1 MTNQQVPIRAAMYL
15 RVSTEDQTEKY
26 GIELQQAAIEG
37 IIKAKGMLDNGQPA
51 MVLAGEQFIYK
62 DEGFSGTIPVD
73 ERPAFLRMKEDIENA
88 PEGRKPFDIVAVYR
102 VDRFARRLKILLDVT
117 EYFEDHDIQFISA
130 NESIDTTTPFGKAIL
145 GIIGVIAELEI
156 ETTKARTQAGRAQ
169 AREKGVYMGS
179 SAPYGYI
186 KNKDKRLEILK
197 PEAKIVEEIFEL
209 YVVQK
214 KNAQQIADHLKN
226 KKILTPLPSSIYF
239 KKRKEGSTKI
249 NDPHFWRDSTIRD
262 IINDE
267 AYLGNYYFN
276 KTKDNKPVERS
287 KWELSPYHHVP
298 IVDVGIFEMAQRRV
312 KEDIAL
318 RNSAKT
324 ADNHL
329 YLLSGLLKCHACHDP
344 YSGRE
349 PLNWTGTSKV
359 IKKSKIRAYYYQCGA
374 KNSKKYSTICQ
385 AIPFPADEIEQFV
398 ADFIRNLLEDP
409 ESVYKH
415 VNSLESTKASKKYL
429 TSQRERV
436 VKELNQIPIRRGA
449 IKIQHE
455 EGYIKSPEEFK
466 ERMANV
472 DKREIELNKELSG
485 IDYQIGE
492 NSISDIYIRTLELF
506 AKKYKVFLDGAMK
519 DRQELFDL
527 IHLIVDRIHV
537 YSRKMTKNDV
547 IAGRKKEG
555 QKIPYKIR
563 IDLRLPQD
571 MMTRLARDGKFE
583 VKNRQL
589 WAREDSNLHAFYGT
603 GS

>member
-1 MTNQQVPIRAAMYL
+1 MNNQQIPIRAAMYL

-51 MVLAGEQFIYK
+51 MILAGEQFIYK

-88 PEGRKPFDIVAVYR
+88 PDGAKPFDIVAVYR
-102 VDRFARRLKILLDVT
+102 VDRFARRLKILLDVID
-117 EYFEDHDIQFISA
+117 YFTDHSIQFISA
-130 NESIDTTTPFGKAIL
+130 NESIDTSTPFGKAML

-169 AREKGVYMGS
+169 AREKGVYMGA

-186 KNKDKRLEILK
+186 KNKEKKLEILP
-197 PEAKIVEEIFEL
+197 PETEIVKEIFEL
-209 YVVQK
+209 FVVQK
-214 KNAQQIADHLKN
+214 KNTQQIADYLKN
-226 KKILTPLPSSIYF
+226 KKILTPLPSSIFY
-239 KKRKEGSTKI
+239 KKRKEGSTKV
-249 NDPHFWRDSTIRD
+249 NEPHFWRDSTVRD
-262 IINDE
+262 IIKDE

-276 KTKDNKPVERS
+276 KSKNGKPVERS
-287 KWELSPYHHVP
+287 KWELSPYHHTP
-298 IVDVGIFEMAQRRV
+298 ILDIGMYEMAQRRI
-312 KEDIAL
+312 KEDVAL

-329 YLLSGLLKCHACHDP
+329 YLLSGLLKCHACYDA

-359 IKKSKIRAYYYQCGA
+359 IKKSKNRAYYYQCGA
-374 KNSKKYSTICQ
+374 KNSKKYSTVCQ
-385 AIPFPADEIEQFV
+385 AIPFPADEVEQFV
-398 ADFIRNLLEDP
+398 NDFVRNLLTDP
-409 ESVYKH
+409 ESVYRH

-429 TSQRERV
+429 EGQRTHV
-436 VKELNQIPIRRGA
+436 VKELNEISRRRSA

-455 EGYIKSPEEFK
+455 EGYIKTPEEFRG
-466 ERMANV
+466 RMANV
-472 DKREIELNKELSG
+472 DKRENELTTELKG
-485 IDYQIGE
+485 IDSQIGE

-506 AKKYKVFLDGAMK
+506 AKKYKVFLDGAME

-537 YSRKMTKNDV
+537 YSRKMTKDDV
-547 IAGRKKEG
+547 IAGRKKEN

-571 MMTRLARDGKFE
+571 MMTRLAQEGKFE
-583 VKNRQL
+583 VKNREL
-589 WAREDSNLHAFYGT
+589 
-603 GS
+603 